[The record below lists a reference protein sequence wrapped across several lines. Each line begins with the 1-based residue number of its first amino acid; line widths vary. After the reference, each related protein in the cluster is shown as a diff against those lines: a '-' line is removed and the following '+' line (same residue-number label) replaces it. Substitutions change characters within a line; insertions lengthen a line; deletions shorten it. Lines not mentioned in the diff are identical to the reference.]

1 VRTLAEDFMTI
12 QSSNTSQSQRP
23 TDATATDGS
32 AQEGP
37 SRKAL
42 ILIVEDDRDL
52 NNLLKYTLEATGD
65 YTVRSHFEGAQA
77 CALIVDIKPDLVILD
92 VMLPGLYGTEV
103 LKQLRSES
111 ELAAT
116 PVILLTARSQESDKI
131 EGFES
136 GADDYITKPFSPREL
151 LLRVQALL
159 RRSAPSKGAQAPLVA
174 MAAVESP
181 EKSILVGP
189 LTIFPEQYKV
199 LVTGEHVQLT
209 ATEYQLLVY
218 LAERVG
224 RLQSRE
230 ALLQRVWGYE
240 GNVNTRTVDTH
251 IKRLRQKLGSAGQL
265 IETVHGF
272 GYQLTLTSQT
282 KRRAGVGNEDEP
294 NTAT

>member
-23 TDATATDGS
+23 PDAKTTEGS
-32 AQEGP
+32 AQEAP

-42 ILIVEDDRDL
+42 VLIVEDDRDL

-77 CALIVDIKPDLVILD
+77 CALMVELKPDLVILD
-92 VMLPGLYGTEV
+92 VMLPGLYGTDV
-103 LKQLRSES
+103 LKQLRSEAD
-111 ELAAT
+111 LAVT

-159 RRSAPSKGAQAPLVA
+159 RRSAPSKAAQTPSAVA
-174 MAAVESP
+174 LGDSP

-251 IKRLRQKLGSAGQL
+251 IKRLRQKLGFAGQL

-282 KRRAGVGNEDEP
+282 KRRAGAGNEEEP